1 MLPKL
6 SAFSNYVGT
15 VMHIGCAKEI
25 KDKENRVAITPD
37 GAGALVDAG
46 HKVCI
51 ETRAGSG
58 SGFSDDDYRS
68 RGATIGTAEEAW
80 ASDLVVKIKEPLPV
94 EYQFLQ
100 GQMLFTY
107 LHLAGVDPTLTHA
120 LLDSGTTGIAY
131 ETVED
136 DTGGLPLLAPMSAV
150 AGTMSALV
158 GAWYLAKFNDGR
170 GILPGRV
177 MGEPFGRVLVI
188 GDGIVGKHASAA
200 AVGLGANVAIATRH
214 LDREESLKKAIG
226 DNLEV
231 VLSSPETLKRLLP
244 ETDLLIGGVLLRGAR
259 APHVVNRAMIE
270 SMPDGSVLVDVSID
284 QGGCIETSR
293 PTSHSD
299 PVFVEAGVTHYC
311 VTNMPGAY
319 PRTSTIALTRAT
331 LPYVLRLAGEGMHAL
346 RADPG
351 FAKGVNVY
359 EGKITCRAV
368 SDALDLKT
376 RYQDF
381 ESTL

>member
-1 MLPKL
+1 
-6 SAFSNYVGT
+6 
-15 VMHIGCAKEI
+15 MHIGCAKEI

-37 GAGALVDAG
+37 GAGTLVAAG
-46 HKVCI
+46 HEVCI
-51 ETRAGSG
+51 ETLAGSG
-58 SGFSDDDYRS
+58 SGFSDEDYRS

-80 ASDLVVKIKEPLPV
+80 GCDLVVKIKEPLPV
-94 EYQFLQ
+94 EYPLLQ
-100 GQMLFTY
+100 GQILFTY

-120 LLDSGTTGIAY
+120 LLESGTTGIAY

-136 DTGGLPLLAPMSAV
+136 SKGGLPLLAPMSAV

-170 GILPGRV
+170 GMLTGRV

-188 GDGIVGKHASAA
+188 GDGVVGKHAAA
-200 AVGLGANVAIATRH
+200 AAAGLGANATIATRH
-214 LDREESLKKAIG
+214 LDREVSLKKAIG
-226 DNLEV
+226 ENVEV
-231 VLSSPETLKRLLP
+231 VLSSPATFKQRLP

-259 APHVVNRAMIE
+259 APHVVDREMVE
-270 SMPDGSVLVDVSID
+270 SMPNGSVLVDVSID
-284 QGGCIETSR
+284 QGGCIETAR

-331 LPYVLRLAGEGMHAL
+331 LPYVLRLAGEGMDAV

-351 FAKGVNVY
+351 LAKGVNTY

-368 SDALDLKT
+368 SDALDLEP